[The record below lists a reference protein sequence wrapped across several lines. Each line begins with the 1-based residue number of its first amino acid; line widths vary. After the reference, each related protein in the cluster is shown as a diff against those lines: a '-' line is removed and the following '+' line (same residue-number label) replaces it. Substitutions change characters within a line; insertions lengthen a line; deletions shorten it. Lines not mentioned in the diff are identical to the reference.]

1 MVGLGNVDNTPDS
14 AKSVNYANSSGMLQ
28 IVLNYLSGGTLTG
41 TLNGTVAT
49 FSSNID
55 SQYNYFAYVNRAIPS
70 KINKRIGYAGDYQQH
85 VILLHP
91 IYNGTLIQYNEC
103 QGKITKRRG
112 TTGAALSI
120 GV

>member
-1 MVGLGNVDNTPDS
+1 MLTIDS
-14 AKSVNYANSSGMLQ
+14 AKSVNYANSSGNATDSTKLP
-28 IVLNYLSGGTLTG
+28 LSGGTLTG

-85 VILLHP
+85 VILR
-91 IYNGTLIQYNEC
+91 NIQWNNTI
-103 QGKITKRRG
+103 Q
-112 TTGAALSI
+112 
-120 GV
+120 

>member
-1 MVGLGNVDNTPDS
+1 LGNVDNIEQC
-14 AKSVNYANSSGMLQ
+14 KSVNYANSSGNTTDSTKLPC
-28 IVLNYLSGGTLTG
+28 GGTLTG

-70 KINKRIGYAGDYQQH
+70 KINKRIGYGDYQQH
-85 VILLHP
+85 VILHP

-103 QGKITKRRG
+103 QGKITKEEELRVLRY
-112 TTGAALSI
+112 L
-120 GV
+120 

>member
-1 MVGLGNVDNTPDS
+1 MLTIQNS
-14 AKSVNYANSSGMLQ
+14 AKSVNYANSSGNATDSKLP
-28 IVLNYLSGGTLTG
+28 LSGGTLTG

-70 KINKRIGYAGDYQQH
+70 KINKRIGYAGDQQH
-85 VILLHP
+85 VIYYP

-103 QGKITKRRG
+103 QGKITKEEELRVLRY
-112 TTGAALSI
+112 L
-120 GV
+120 

>member
-1 MVGLGNVDNTPDS
+1 MVGLGNVTIRQTVQS
-14 AKSVNYANSSGMLQ
+14 LLTINSSG
-28 IVLNYLSGGTLTG
+28 NATDSTKPLSGGTLTG

-85 VILLHP
+85 VILLH
-91 IYNGTLIQYNEC
+91 QYTMEH
-103 QGKITKRRG
+103 
-112 TTGAALSI
+112 
-120 GV
+120 